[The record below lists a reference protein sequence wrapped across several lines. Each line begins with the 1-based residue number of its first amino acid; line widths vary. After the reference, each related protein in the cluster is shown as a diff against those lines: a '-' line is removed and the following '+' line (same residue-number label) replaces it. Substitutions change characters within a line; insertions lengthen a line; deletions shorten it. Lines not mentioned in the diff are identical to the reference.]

1 MAPVFQLL
9 ALACLLLLTVSS
21 STSWAATDE
30 LDALKL
36 EAEPVKAEKAAARP
50 VRAFVE
56 AAVGRAEQRYGLGSE
71 SLQRVSV
78 DVQYQARLAPGWRAV
93 VSDRLDAVH
102 PKAANDSAVNTLREA
117 YVGWQDDAGQR
128 AVEFGRINL
137 RMGPGYGYNPTD
149 FFRAGSQR
157 TVTTVDPIAL
167 RDNRMGTVALRAQN
181 TWAGGSLALAL
192 APKLASKASNAGF
205 SLDLGATNDR
215 HRAQL
220 VLSQKVGEGVSAQ
233 LLAFKQDGQS
243 VAVGA
248 SATALLSDALV
259 SHVEWSSAR
268 EPRLADRVVVG
279 GLAAAATRADR
290 AVLGLTLSAPGAT
303 TLTVELQYNGFALSG
318 SQWSALATGAGGVQR
333 LGAYLLTAD
342 QRLDLAARRAVLL
355 YATKK
360 NLVLKNL
367 DLTALMRLNVDDDSR
382 LTWLELRYQWAS
394 AEMALQWQQLQGRAV
409 SEFGVLPTR
418 SSLHLVGT
426 YRF

>member
-1 MAPVFQLL
+1 M
-9 ALACLLLLTVSS
+9 
-21 STSWAATDE
+21 STASWAATDE

-36 EAEPVKAEKAAARP
+36 EAEPVNAEKTAP
-50 VRAFVE
+50 RATRVL
-56 AAVGRAEQRYGLGSE
+56 AEVAFGQAQQRYGLGSE
-71 SLQRVSV
+71 SLQRASL
-78 DVQYQARLAPGWRAV
+78 DVLYQARLAPGWRAV
-93 VSDRLDAVH
+93 VSDRLDVVH
-102 PKAANDSAVNTLREA
+102 PKAASDSAVNTLREA
-117 YVGWQDDAGQR
+117 YMGWQDDAGQR

-137 RMGPGYGYNPTD
+137 RAGPGYGYNPTD

-181 TWAGGSLALAL
+181 TWSGGSLALAL
-192 APKLASKASNAGF
+192 APKLASKPSDSGF
-205 SLDLGATNDR
+205 NLDLGATNDR

-220 VLSQKVGEGVSAQ
+220 VLSQKVGDGVSAQ

-243 VAVGA
+243 IAIGA

-259 SHVEWSSAR
+259 SHAEWSGAR
-268 EPRLADRVVVG
+268 EPRLASRVVG
-279 GLAAAATRADR
+279 SGLAAVATRADR

-303 TLTVELQYNGFALSG
+303 TLTAELQYNGFALSG

-360 NLVLKNL
+360 NLMVKNL

-394 AEMALQWQQLQGRAV
+394 AELALQWQQLQGGAV

-418 SSLHLVGT
+418 SSLQLVGT